1 MNWGPI
7 WQVTHDCKQ
16 RVPGMMV
23 EAGLAPGHLEDSPQA
38 PVGVVDIGSNSVRLV
53 VYDGRQRAP
62 IPLFNERVLAGLGR
76 GMGETGKL
84 HPDGVTRALASL
96 DRYARLAAIMGVE
109 DISAVATAA
118 VRDASDGQDFVKEVE
133 SRCGF
138 RVRVL
143 TGEEEAQYSALG
155 VVSGAPDAAGI
166 MGDMGGGSLELV
178 KLGSG
183 ARSPDAAGT
192 AEAITLP
199 LGALRLLDRAGKDP
213 SAMKRAI
220 AAELDRAPWLAA
232 GKLENFYAVGGTWRS
247 LARIHMLESVYAL
260 QVIDHYSVRPNAL
273 LKTLRNVAAM
283 SRDEIAA
290 FDGVKQARI
299 DTIPVA
305 AAVFAA
311 VIDRAMPGRVVFSAQ
326 GLREGLLYHR
336 LNDEVRKQDPLIE
349 ACRAFVRTAR
359 RFGPLSAE
367 LLDWTAPLFPDEDA
381 AARRLRLAACLLSDI
396 GWREHPNHRADHVT
410 YRVLNLPAVG
420 LDHQSRLFLA
430 ETLATRYGR
439 DLPSG
444 PMAAAEELLPEGT
457 IHRARVLGT
466 ALRLALTLCG
476 SAPGVLPG
484 IALDASG
491 ATLSLKPEAG
501 SQGYIN
507 EIVLARLNQLASV
520 LGKDAEV
527 VTPTGSPG

>member
-1 MNWGPI
+1 
-7 WQVTHDCKQ
+7 
-16 RVPGMMV
+16 MV

-62 IPLFNERVLAGLGR
+62 IPLFNERVLCGLGR

-96 DRYARLAAIMGVE
+96 DRYARLAAAMGVE

-118 VRDASDGQDFVKEVE
+118 VRDASDGPGFVKEVE

-143 TGEEEAQYSALG
+143 TGEEEALYSALG
-155 VVSGAPDAAGI
+155 VVSGSPDAAGI

-178 KLGSG
+178 KIRGG
-183 ARSPDAAGT
+183 AIAPPAPDESGT
-192 AEAITLP
+192 AEAVTLP
-199 LGALRLLDRAGKDP
+199 LGALRLIDRAGKDP
-213 SAMKRAI
+213 KAMKRAI
-220 AAELDRAPWLAA
+220 AKELDRAPWLGA

-247 LARIHMLESVYAL
+247 LARIHMLESAYAL
-260 QVIDHYSVRPNAL
+260 QVIDHYSVKPKPL
-273 LKTLRNVAAM
+273 LKTLYKVAAM

-290 FDGVKQARI
+290 SDGVKQARV

-311 VIDRAMPGRVVFSAQ
+311 VIGRAMPKQVVFSAQ

-336 LNDEVRKQDPLIE
+336 LNDEVQKQDPLIE

-367 LLDWTAPLFPDEDA
+367 LLDWTTPLFPEEDA
-381 AARRLRLAACLLSDI
+381 PARRLRLAACLLSDI

-439 DLPSG
+439 ALPSG
-444 PMAAAEELLPEGT
+444 PMVAAEDLLTEGT

-484 IALDASG
+484 IAIGASG
-491 ATLSLKPEAG
+491 STLSLTPDEG
-501 SQGYIN
+501 NQGYIN

-520 LGKDAEV
+520 LGKKSEV
-527 VTPTGSPG
+527 VTPTGS